1 MDWNWKT
8 WLNTIEAAK
17 WVEWTTLGVRFVL
30 ILLVAW
36 GLLFVVKASITRIGT
51 RLQAKAATR
60 GERKRVETLMRV
72 FKYVANIAIML
83 MGVLAALNTIGISIA
98 PMLAAAG
105 VVGIAVGFGAQSL
118 VKDYFTGIV
127 LLIENQIRVG
137 DVVSLDN
144 RTGNVEEVTLRYV
157 RLRDAE
163 GNVHFVPNGQIT
175 AVTNMSMGF
184 SYAVIDV
191 SVDYKEEVQKV
202 MSLMDSVGQAM
213 LKEEPWKS
221 QLMGEFA
228 VMGVQTLADSAVV
241 IRCRFKTVGGEQW
254 AVRREYFRRIKEVF
268 DRERVEIPFPQMV
281 MHNAAD

>member
-1 MDWNWKT
+1 MGMDWKQ
-8 WLNTIEAAK
+8 LLREVEAAK

-36 GLLFVVKASITRIGT
+36 GLLFVVKAAITRIGT
-51 RLQAKAATR
+51 RLQARAASR

-72 FKYVANIAIML
+72 FKYVANIVIML
-83 MGVLAALNTIGISIA
+83 MGILAALNTIGISIA

-184 SYAVIDV
+184 SYAIIDV
-191 SVDYKEEVQKV
+191 SVDYKEDVQKV
-202 MSLMDSVGQAM
+202 IGLMDEIGKAM
-213 LKEEPWKS
+213 LSEDPWKS
-221 QLMGEFA
+221 QLMGEFT

-254 AVRREYFRRIKEVF
+254 AVRREYFRRVKDAF
-268 DRERVEIPFPQMV
+268 DREKVEIPYPQMV
-281 MHNAAD
+281 MHKAVD

>member
-1 MDWNWKT
+1 MGFDWKQ
-8 WLNTIEAAK
+8 LLREVEAAK

-36 GLLFVVKASITRIGT
+36 GLLYVVKAGITRIGM

-72 FKYVANIAIML
+72 FKYVANIVIML
-83 MGVLAALNTIGISIA
+83 MGILAALNTIGISIA

-137 DVVSLDN
+137 DVVCLDN

-184 SYAVIDV
+184 SYAIIDV
-191 SVDYKEEVQKV
+191 SVDYKEDVQKV
-202 MSLMDSVGQAM
+202 IGLMDSIGKSM
-213 LKEEPWKS
+213 LNEDPWKS
-221 QLMGEFA
+221 QLMDEFL

-254 AVRREYFRRIKEVF
+254 AIRREYFRRVKDAF
-268 DRERVEIPFPQMV
+268 DREKVEIPYPQMV
-281 MHNAAD
+281 MHKAMD

>member
-1 MDWNWKT
+1 MSFDWKQ
-8 WLNTIEAAK
+8 LLREVEAAK

-36 GLLFVVKASITRIGT
+36 CLLFVVKAGITRIGT
-51 RLQAKAATR
+51 RLQARAATR

-72 FKYVANIAIML
+72 FKYVANIVIML
-83 MGVLAALNTIGISIA
+83 MGILAALNTIGISIA

-184 SYAVIDV
+184 SYAIIDV

-202 MSLMDSVGQAM
+202 MGLMDSVGQAM
-213 LKEEPWKS
+213 LTEEPWKS
-221 QLMGEFA
+221 QLLGEFA

-281 MHNAAD
+281 MHKAEE